1 MLRKTRKERKSSS
14 MHRHLLSSERVW
26 GAAIVAVVVLGW
38 SLSAPSGAFA
48 QSGQSVILAMG
59 QWQGADSFHQ
69 AQGKA
74 LLVRLPDGRRFIR
87 FEDFRVT
94 NGPDLYVYL
103 SGHPSPRSGA
113 QLHEGGAF
121 EVAVL
126 KGNIGNQNYELPAN
140 LDLSKFKSVAVY
152 CKRFSVMFGSAQL
165 ITQRP

>member
-1 MLRKTRKERKSSS
+1 MNREHLR
-14 MHRHLLSSERVW
+14 SEQLW
-26 GAAIVAVVVLGW
+26 AAAIVAVVALGW
-38 SLSAPSGAFA
+38 GLSAPSGALA
-48 QSGQSVILAMG
+48 QTGQPVILAMG
-59 QWQGADSFHQ
+59 QWQGVDSFHQ

-103 SGHPSPRSGA
+103 SGHPSPQTSA
-113 QLHEGGAF
+113 QLHEGAAF

-126 KGNIGNQNYELPAN
+126 KGNIGGQNYELPAD

-152 CKRFSVMFGSAQL
+152 CKRFRVMFGSAQF
-165 ITQRP
+165 IPRT

>member
-1 MLRKTRKERKSSS
+1 MNRQ
-14 MHRHLLSSERVW
+14 LLSSGQMW
-26 GAAIVAVVVLGW
+26 GAAIVAVVALGW
-38 SLSAPSGAFA
+38 GLSAPSGALA
-48 QSGQSVILAMG
+48 QSDQSVIMAMG

-103 SGHPSPRSGA
+103 SGHPSPRTST

-126 KGNIGNQNYELPAN
+126 KGNIGNQNYELPAS

-165 ITQRP
+165 ITRRP

>member
-1 MLRKTRKERKSSS
+1 MTSQR
-14 MHRHLLSSERVW
+14 LSSGQLW
-26 GAAIVAVVVLGW
+26 GKIIVAVMALGW
-38 SLSAPSGAFA
+38 WLIAPSCALA

-59 QWQGADSFHQ
+59 LWQGVDSFHQ

-103 SGHPSPRSGA
+103 SGHPSPQTSA

-126 KGNIGNQNYELPAN
+126 KGNIGNQNYALPAD

-165 ITQRP
+165 ITRP